1 MLSSMGVRRSQVPPV
16 RLKPELAGARSF
28 PGSPHPR
35 ERAPPT
41 RLITIRRGRSNRVP
55 SSIRAPSPLTV
66 MALPGLPVDL
76 RHRSTGLSAAGK
88 DSKRLREAPTP
99 QPAAATQPNLPGSD
113 PLRSGDAGRSAA
125 HPTQPN
131 PAASPHLG
139 ERRGGPEPSGLSSE
153 DAKGLGRGRQRGSN
167 AACGALPAPT
177 PLAPPAGPDAGGPAP
192 PPKVRP
198 RLRPGH

>member
-1 MLSSMGVRRSQVPPV
+1 MHGPSPGVRTPV
-16 RLKPELAGARSF
+16 SGHRPLASSPAAGA
-28 PGSPHPR
+28 
-35 ERAPPT
+35 
-41 RLITIRRGRSNRVP
+41 
-55 SSIRAPSPLTV
+55 IRASEPPATRRSWPSQTFSF
-66 MALPGLPVDL
+66 VDL
-76 RHRSTGLSAAGK
+76 RHRSASLSAAGK

-99 QPAAATQPNLPGSD
+99 QSAAATRPNLPGSD
-113 PLRSGDAGRSAA
+113 PLRVGDAGRSAV

-153 DAKGLGRGRQRGSN
+153 DAEGLGRGRQRGSD

-192 PPKVRP
+192 PPKVQP
-198 RLRPGH
+198 RPGH